1 MHLLYFLLFGLIV
14 GAVAKV
20 IVPGRESG
28 GWPTSILIGI
38 LGSFVG
44 GFLGRMFGM
53 YGQGQSAGFLM
64 AVFGAVVLVAG
75 YHIVARR
82 PVSM

>member
-14 GAVAKV
+14 GALSRL
-20 IVPGRESG
+20 IVSGRESG

-38 LGSFVG
+38 LGSFLG
-44 GFLGRMFGM
+44 GFLGRMFGTSSE
-53 YGQGQSAGFLM
+53 GESAGFAMSL
-64 AVFGAVVLVAG
+64 FGAVVLLAG

>member
-14 GAVAKV
+14 GAVAKL

>member
-1 MHLLYFLLFGLIV
+1 MHLLYFLLFGLIA
-14 GAVAKV
+14 GAVARL

-44 GFLGRMFGM
+44 GFLGRMLGTHAE
-53 YGQGQSAGFLM
+53 GESTGFVM
-64 AVFGAVVLVAG
+64 SVFGAIVLLAG
-75 YHIVARR
+75 YHIIARR

>member
-14 GAVAKV
+14 GAVARL

-38 LGSFVG
+38 LGSVVG
-44 GFLGRMFGM
+44 GFLGRMFGTNPEA
-53 YGQGQSAGFLM
+53 QSAGFAM
-64 AVFGAVVLVAG
+64 SVFGAIVLLAG